1 MKTRVIVQVREQ
13 THSCVVA
20 GRQQS
25 FKLARLCLPGP
36 YTFILNAGKDL
47 PKLCLQEPGS
57 KVRGA
62 GQVDIGSTHHGFER
76 RRHARFQKVNTRN

>member
-1 MKTRVIVQVREQ
+1 MKKTSEDAPLIVQVREQ

-57 KVRGA
+57 KVRGRCKLK
-62 GQVDIGSTHHGFER
+62 S
-76 RRHARFQKVNTRN
+76 ARPTTAL